1 MKHRSLQALFCNAD
15 VAQVPDMLQHQIRRF
30 FTFSPNYSHSDNHW
44 RPTNLITWFSSFFQ
58 LPTTLHLLSIFSWK
72 VCNITVFS
80 VTFFNSAHPGTDNLL
95 TVFPATIALYS
106 WYFYCNIRLFI
117 GWFLEIAKAMY
128 DVWFVIKDFFD
139 FASKYTTAVPSQ
151 QQQQQKQQQQTAH
164 DTVFPL
170 GRGSNLLLFVFYSKI
185 VDVHF
190 YTWFTFFTPL

>member
-1 MKHRSLQALFCNAD
+1 
-15 VAQVPDMLQHQIRRF
+15 
-30 FTFSPNYSHSDNHW
+30 
-44 RPTNLITWFSSFFQ
+44 
-58 LPTTLHLLSIFSWK
+58 
-72 VCNITVFS
+72 
-80 VTFFNSAHPGTDNLL
+80 
-95 TVFPATIALYS
+95 
-106 WYFYCNIRLFI
+106 
-117 GWFLEIAKAMY
+117 MY

-190 YTWFTFFTPL
+190 YT